1 MSTIYWSG
9 KSTNGIWKRKYEADS
24 FMELFNLLMNEG
36 IINSCDYDVYDHA
49 ILEKYD
55 KTEDDAEFQDED
67 GDMDYEK
74 IQEFVNSKPNL
85 TDEELWLLI
94 SEQKGNAYY
103 QNFER
108 DNKEERIEIECDDFD
123 ENGKYKY

>member
-9 KSTNGIWKRKYEADS
+9 KSTNGIWKRKYKADS
-24 FMELFNLLMNEG
+24 FMELFNLLMNEE

-74 IQEFVNSKPNL
+74 IQEFVNSKPDL

-123 ENGKYKY
+123 ENGEYKY